1 MRHPALLL
9 FGLLL
14 AWLVASP
21 PGQAQTPATTV
32 DYEGL
37 SPASWQRAVRMLRNY
52 DVALKAPMTRT
63 QADDAAFYLKEVLL
77 EDGFAD
83 AEVRYEFGAGQ
94 VIFRV
99 SKGEQTIIRKIS
111 FSGIPSLRES
121 VSREIVESTM
131 RQETLTPFGGI
142 PFFETA
148 VNRAA
153 INLAAA
159 IAQQGYLEAV
169 VEPIVTRAGKR
180 QDIHFA
186 ATPGTLFTISQIG
199 LTPSDVVPMSLGKEL
214 RSSVGQP
221 FRSGDDFVLRAQLLD
236 GLKDLGH
243 FDAEVTSHVELGPD
257 GKVRIFLDATAGRV
271 FSLGSLE
278 LAGNRLTAQQTIMRK
293 LNLRAGKTFRAGAFD
308 AALRRLWLTGAF
320 ETITPRFEPRPDG
333 TLDIVLELEEAKAK
347 QFSVTVG
354 YGQWEQGFAR
364 LTYSDNN
371 FFGSL
376 NRFSIET
383 FASFRGHGIV
393 GSLADPALAGMDLGG
408 TLKGFYVRREA
419 PAFDATISGGAFSVQ
434 RKFDLRNETAWNA
447 GIEWRNISDSTV
459 FAEDQ
464 LDGAPI
470 NYSVG
475 AISFGQTLDRRNDPL
490 VPMQGFFLNWDGFFA
505 SEALLGDVS
514 FLRLRGQATGY
525 IPLQKIE
532 VQRPFVP
539 FLAFNHRVGII
550 APFAGK
556 SSVPVQERFF
566 LGGPDTVRSFQ
577 LDGMAPR
584 DSSGQPGGGLFFLL
598 ANAELQI
605 PVFRALY
612 LVTFV
617 DVGNLAQKF
626 ENFDWDDT
634 RVAAGLGARLYTPLG
649 SVRMDYGYNL
659 IRGEGDPIGA
669 WQFGFGFTF

>member
-1 MRHPALLL
+1 MQRPALLWC
-9 FGLLL
+9 GLLL
-14 AWLVASP
+14 AWLVVSP
-21 PGQAQTPATTV
+21 VEAQTPATTV
-32 DYEGL
+32 DYDGL
-37 SPASWQRAVRMLRNY
+37 SPASWQRVVRMLRHY

-63 QADDAAFYLKEVLL
+63 EADDAAFYLKEVLL

-83 AEVRYEFGAGQ
+83 SEVRYDFGGGR

-99 SKGEQTIIRKIS
+99 SKGEQTMIHKIS
-111 FSGIPSLRES
+111 FSGIPGLRES

-131 RQETLTPFGGI
+131 RQETLTPFGAI

-153 INLAAA
+153 VNLAAA
-159 IAQQGYLEAV
+159 IAQQGYLEAA

-180 QDIHFA
+180 QDIHFV
-186 ATPGTLFTISQIG
+186 ATPGTLFTVSQIE
-199 LTPSDVVPMSLGKEL
+199 LTPSDAVPKSLGKEI
-214 RSSVGQP
+214 RSSVGRP

-243 FDAEVTSHVELGPD
+243 FEAEVTSHVELSPD
-257 GKVRIFLDATAGRV
+257 GRAQILLDANPGRV
-271 FSLGSLE
+271 FSMGSLE
-278 LAGNRLTAQQTIMRK
+278 LEGNRLTSRQTIMRK
-293 LNLRAGKTFRAGAFD
+293 LNLRAGKTFRAGVFD

-320 ETITPRFEPRPDG
+320 ETISPRFEPRPDG
-333 TLDIVLELEEAKAK
+333 TLDSALELEEAKAR

-376 NRFSIET
+376 NRFSVEA
-383 FASFRGHGIV
+383 FASFRGHGVV

-419 PAFDATISGGAFSVQ
+419 PAFDATISGGAFTVH
-434 RKFDLRNETAWNA
+434 RKFDLRNETSWNA
-447 GIEWRNISDSTV
+447 GLEWRIISDSTV

-475 AISFGQTLDRRNDPL
+475 AISFGQILDRRNDPL

-514 FLRLRGQATGY
+514 FLRLRGQATAY

-539 FLAFNHRVGII
+539 FLAFNHRIGII
-550 APFAGK
+550 APFAGQ

-584 DSSGQPGGGLFFLL
+584 DRGGQPGGGLFFLL

-617 DVGNLAQKF
+617 DAGNLAQKL

-634 RVAAGLGARLYTPLG
+634 RIAAGLGARLYTPLG

-659 IRGEGDPIGA
+659 IRGEGDPTGA